1 MSSSFRVF
9 LRSKTWKWV
18 TIVLGLSFFIY
29 TFLFVARDPAPFLKF
44 GYVGVFVFNLFG
56 PGMFLIPSLA
66 LHMNVPLLA
75 LVSALGMATN
85 DSVSWMVGKNGDVVV
100 PRGKRVI
107 RIEGLIVKYG
117 AFALFFW
124 ALIPFPYDLI
134 GLIAGYL
141 QVPYRAFV
149 LATFLGR
156 FLRFLLIGFGTVA
169 VAGSLQ

>member
-1 MSSSFRVF
+1 MHPSVRAL
-9 LRSKTWKWV
+9 LRSKAWKWV
-18 TIVLGLSFFIY
+18 TVVLGLSFLLY
-29 TFLFVARDPAPFLKF
+29 TFLFVARDPAPFLRF
-44 GYVGVFVFNLFG
+44 GYAGVFVFNLVG
-56 PGMFLIPSLA
+56 PGMFLIPFLA
-66 LHMNVPLLA
+66 QQMNVPLLA
-75 LVSALGMATN
+75 FVSALGMAAN
-85 DSVSWMVGKNGDVVV
+85 DSVSWMVGKNGDVVL

-107 RIEGLIVKYG
+107 RIEALIVKYG

-141 QVPYRAFV
+141 QVPYRMFV

-156 FLRFLLIGFGTVA
+156 LVRFLLIGFGTVA